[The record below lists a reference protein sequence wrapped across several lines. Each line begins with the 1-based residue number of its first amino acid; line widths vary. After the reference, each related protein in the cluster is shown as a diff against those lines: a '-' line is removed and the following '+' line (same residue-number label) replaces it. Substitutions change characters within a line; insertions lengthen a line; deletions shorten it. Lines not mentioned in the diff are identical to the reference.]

1 MSSSVSIPYF
11 PDPPRE
17 YNQAYMA
24 QVIRSFALFAA
35 QVRNPG
41 EGRNTFIVLTALQQN
56 DVGLEVGALY
66 RHGNEILITLSNI
79 TAPAGTQATAQV
91 GSVTVT
97 TT

>member
-1 MSSSVSIPYF
+1 MSSPVNIPFF

-24 QVIRSFALFAA
+24 QVIRAFALFAQ

-41 EGRNTFIVLTALQQN
+41 EGRNTFIVLTNLQQN
-56 DVGLEVGALY
+56 DFGLEVGAVY
-66 RHGNEILITLSNI
+66 QSGNQLLITTLD
-79 TAPAGTQATAQV
+79 TAAVSGLTATGSV
-91 GSVTVT
+91 GSVSIT

>member
-1 MSSSVSIPYF
+1 MSNSVNIPFF

-17 YNQAYMA
+17 YSQAYMA
-24 QVIRSFALFAA
+24 QVVRAFSLFAL

-41 EGRNTFIVLTALQQN
+41 EGRNTFIVLTDLQEN
-56 DVGLEVGALY
+56 DVGLEVGSVY
-66 RHGNEILITLSNI
+66 RHGNELRIALQDIA
-79 TAPAGTQATAQV
+79 APAGSFATGTV